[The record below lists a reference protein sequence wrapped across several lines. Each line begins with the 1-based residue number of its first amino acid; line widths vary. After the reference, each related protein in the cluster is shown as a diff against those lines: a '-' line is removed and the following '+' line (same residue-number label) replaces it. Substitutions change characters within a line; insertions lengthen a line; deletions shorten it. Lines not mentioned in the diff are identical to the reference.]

1 MSPPVGLF
9 APKVTL
15 CVVPAIFHTTVAP
28 VAIVTVAGAKEVPDV
43 VTTLP
48 DGVGVDGVVGGGAA
62 GVVVVPPE
70 AVDGAAAG
78 STAAPPPPQAITPI
92 ANGIIPR
99 RTAELFRSKAFKV
112 HSPMSVLR

>member
-15 CVVPAIFHTTVAP
+15 CVAPAIFHTTVAP
-28 VAIVTVAGAKEVPDV
+28 VTIVTVAGVKEVPDV

-48 DGVGVDGVVGGGAA
+48 DGVGVDGVAGVGAA

-70 AVDGAAAG
+70 AVDGAVAG
-78 STAAPPPPQAITPI
+78 PTAAPPPPQAVTPI
-92 ANGIIPR
+92 ARRIILCP
-99 RTAELFRSKAFKV
+99 TAELFR
-112 HSPMSVLR
+112 